1 MLNQKSDFM
10 KSLSLKPIC
19 IIAARGGSKG
29 VHCKNIR
36 KLGHIP
42 LIAHTIKSALNTN
55 IFSSVVVS
63 TDDPKISKISKQY
76 GADVPFLRPKKL
88 ATDHASVTD
97 VLLHAIGKL
106 HQLNY
111 EFDTLVNRDCTVPFI
126 DKKDIRGALR
136 IFYSNSCDLVCSVY
150 KQHHNPYFNMM
161 EIKRDSYLDFSKKL
175 KTPISRRQN
184 APIVYQLNGLFVL
197 NVKNFLKTKIFYS
210 KKTLPYEITPE
221 HGFMIDT
228 EFEFQIANLIA
239 TKKIKI

>member
-1 MLNQKSDFM
+1 MLNQKSNFM
-10 KSLSLKPIC
+10 KSSRLKPIC
-19 IIAARGGSKG
+19 IIAARGGSKE
-29 VHCKNIR
+29 VPCKNIR
-36 KLGHIP
+36 RLGGIP
-42 LIAHTIKSALNTN
+42 LIAHTVKSALNAN

-88 ATDHASVTD
+88 ATNNASMTD

-106 HQLNY
+106 YELNY
-111 EFDTLVNRDCTVPFI
+111 EFDTLVNRDCTAPFI
-126 DKKDIRGALR
+126 DKNDIRGALR
-136 IFYSNSCDLVCSVY
+136 TFYSNSCDLVCSVY
-150 KQHHNPYFNMM
+150 RQHHNPYFNMM
-161 EIKRDSYLDFSKKL
+161 EIKHDNYLDFSKKL
-175 KTPISRRQN
+175 KTQISGRQN

-228 EFEFQIANLIA
+228 EFEFQIANMIA
-239 TKKIKI
+239 TKKIRL